1 MMKQLA
7 GSIAFVFVFGVV
19 AHATIFGSVRGVVHD
34 PQHRPIQGASVTL
47 KAQNSDWK
55 QSQSSDQN
63 GEFDFTSL
71 PIGSYTVTVTAED
84 FEPMQQ
90 EVIVKSD
97 TSPVLHCELNVAGIK
112 QSVAILENPVEATTQ
127 SVTPTTMVDRE
138 DIRETPGA
146 DRSNGMEMITDYVP
160 AAYVTH
166 DMLHMRGGHQV
177 EFLIDGV
184 PIPNTNIA
192 SNLGPQIDPKDI
204 DELEVF
210 RGSYDADYGDRT
222 YGIFNIV
229 PRTGFERNNEC
240 ELVLSF
246 GNFYQT
252 NDQISCG
259 GHTDRFAYYLSA
271 NGNRSNYGLQTPI
284 AQVFHDA
291 DNGYGGFGSFIFN
304 PNPRNQFRLV
314 TSLRQDYYQ
323 IPIDPDPNSSGNQI
337 LASSGNSPSYGLR
350 DGEREPDGYVVFS
363 WVRTFNRNLVLTV
376 SPFYH
381 YNGADYHGGPNDYPV
396 ISTVT
401 QTANYGGGQVELN
414 AGFWKN
420 DLEAGA
426 YGFVQHQYNYF
437 NNQFTDGSQNFPPSS
452 VGVSG
457 EVGAQ
462 FINDKFKVTPW
473 LTLIAGLRETE
484 FNGSIS
490 EYATDPRFGVAVKVP
505 RLNWVFRGFWGEYY
519 QAPPLVTATSAL
531 VGLASSQ
538 DFSFAPLH
546 GERDNEY
553 QFGVMIPFHGWT
565 LDADNYRT
573 KAWNWLDHNNIG
585 ESNLFWPITWDE
597 ALIQGWELTLRSP
610 DLWHRGHLHLAYAN
624 QIAQAT
630 SPITGGLI
638 FDVPPGFSPVDHDQR
653 NTLNVGY
660 NTRLPW
666 QSYASANMYY
676 GSGFTNGLYGTPQA
690 QYPGVYLPAHATV
703 DLAVGKTF
711 AEKYSLSLTALNVGD
726 KRVQLDNSLTFG
738 GFHWNDPREVYLE
751 FRYRFHY

>member
-1 MMKQLA
+1 MKQLA

-363 WVRTFNRNLVLTV
+363 WVRTFNRNT
-376 SPFYH
+376 
-381 YNGADYHGGPNDYPV
+381 
-396 ISTVT
+396 
-401 QTANYGGGQVELN
+401 
-414 AGFWKN
+414 
-420 DLEAGA
+420 
-426 YGFVQHQYNYF
+426 
-437 NNQFTDGSQNFPPSS
+437 
-452 VGVSG
+452 
-457 EVGAQ
+457 
-462 FINDKFKVTPW
+462 
-473 LTLIAGLRETE
+473 
-484 FNGSIS
+484 
-490 EYATDPRFGVAVKVP
+490 
-505 RLNWVFRGFWGEYY
+505 
-519 QAPPLVTATSAL
+519 
-531 VGLASSQ
+531 
-538 DFSFAPLH
+538 
-546 GERDNEY
+546 
-553 QFGVMIPFHGWT
+553 
-565 LDADNYRT
+565 
-573 KAWNWLDHNNIG
+573 
-585 ESNLFWPITWDE
+585 
-597 ALIQGWELTLRSP
+597 
-610 DLWHRGHLHLAYAN
+610 
-624 QIAQAT
+624 
-630 SPITGGLI
+630 
-638 FDVPPGFSPVDHDQR
+638 
-653 NTLNVGY
+653 
-660 NTRLPW
+660 
-666 QSYASANMYY
+666 
-676 GSGFTNGLYGTPQA
+676 
-690 QYPGVYLPAHATV
+690 
-703 DLAVGKTF
+703 
-711 AEKYSLSLTALNVGD
+711 
-726 KRVQLDNSLTFG
+726 
-738 GFHWNDPREVYLE
+738 
-751 FRYRFHY
+751 